1 MAEEAQGLKRIL
13 FVDDEPRVLDGLR
26 RSLRTKRKQWELVFA
41 NSGAAALE
49 ELGRGTFDIIV
60 SDMRMPG
67 MDGAEVLLRAASLQP
82 EAARIVLSGQTEE
95 SAATR
100 AATVAHR
107 FLTKPCEP
115 ELLEATIT
123 RTLEL
128 KALLGSEQLRQL
140 IGGMA
145 ALPSLPSACIA
156 LNRALANEDGS
167 LADVCAIIEQDV
179 AMAVKV
185 LQLVNSAFFGVSR
198 RITSVERAVSYLG
211 MNTIKNLVLAHSLFA
226 EFGGSS
232 LANAERQQAQSLLAS
247 RIVRLLLSDRQ
258 QAQVAGTAA
267 LLHDAGSLAL
277 ASRLPKEHKSNVE
290 TAKRDAVP
298 LYLVERASFGVSHA
312 EVGAYLLGL
321 WGLPH
326 DVIEAV
332 AAHHADWDTFNELDV
347 SAAVRLSIALAGEL
361 TGASNPADGADLPPD
376 HVIARLGL
384 ADKMARV
391 RSELSDSLPKIKEA
405 TS

>member
-1 MAEEAQGLKRIL
+1 MADALGLKRIL

-26 RSLRTKRKQWELVFA
+26 RSLRAKRKQWDLVFA
-41 NSGAAALE
+41 ANGAAALE
-49 ELGRGTFDIIV
+49 ELGRGPFDIIV

-67 MDGAEVLLRAASLQP
+67 MDGAEVLLRAATLQP

-115 ELLEATIT
+115 EVLEATIT

-128 KALLGSEQLRQL
+128 RALLGSEQLRQL
-140 IGGMA
+140 VGGMA
-145 ALPSLPSACIA
+145 ALPSLPSACVA
-156 LNRALANEDGS
+156 LNRALAKEDGS
-167 LADVCAIIEQDV
+167 LADVCSIVEQDV
-179 AMAVKV
+179 AMSVKV

-198 RITSVERAVSYLG
+198 RITSVEHAVSYLG

-226 EFGGSS
+226 EFGGN

-247 RIVRLLLSDRQ
+247 RIVRLLLQDRQ
-258 QAQVAGTAA
+258 RAQVAATAA

-277 ASRLPKEHKSNVE
+277 ASRLPKEHKDIVE
-290 TAKRDAVP
+290 TANKDAVP
-298 LYLVERASFGVSHA
+298 IHLVERERFGVSHA
-312 EVGAYLLGL
+312 EVGAYLLAL

-332 AAHHADWDTFNELDV
+332 AAHHAEWDSFGELDV
-347 SAAVRLSIALAGEL
+347 SCAVRASIALAAEL
-361 TGASNPADGADLPPD
+361 TGANEPAAGADLPPD
-376 HVIARLGL
+376 DAVGRLGL
-384 ADKMARV
+384 AEKMARV
-391 RSELSDSLPKIKEA
+391 RRELSDTLPKLAEA
-405 TS
+405 AS

>member
-1 MAEEAQGLKRIL
+1 LKRIL

-26 RSLRTKRKQWELVFA
+26 RSLRSKRKQWDLVFA
-41 NSGAAALE
+41 ENGTAALQ
-49 ELGRGTFDIIV
+49 ELGRGSFDIVV

-67 MDGAEVLLRAASLQP
+67 MDGAEVLLRAAALQP

-115 ELLEATIT
+115 EVLESTIT

-128 KALLGSEQLRQL
+128 RALLGSEQLRQL
-140 IGGMA
+140 VGGMA
-145 ALPSLPSACIA
+145 ALPSLPSACVA
-156 LNRALANEDGS
+156 LNRALANENGS
-167 LADVCAIIEQDV
+167 LAEVCAIIEQDV

-198 RITSVERAVSYLG
+198 RITSVEHAVSYLG

-226 EFGGSS
+226 EFGGAN
-232 LANAERQQAQSLLAS
+232 LAGAERQQAQSLLAS
-247 RIVRLLLSDRQ
+247 RVARALVSDRQ

-290 TAKRDAVP
+290 TATRDRVP
-298 LYLVERASFGVSHA
+298 VHLVEREKFGVTHA

-332 AAHHADWDTFNELDV
+332 AAHHADWSQIAALDT
-347 SAAVRLSIALAGEL
+347 SAVVRVSIALAAEL
-361 TGASNPADGADLPPD
+361 TGDADPAKGADLPPPD
-376 HVIARLGL
+376 VIDRLGL
-384 ADKMARV
+384 TEKIARV
-391 RSELSDSLPKIKEA
+391 RRDLSDSIPKLGA
-405 TS
+405 AS